1 MAKIVFNGKEYP
13 SLEALPPEAR
23 EALKHAASVMGDKDK
38 DGIPDALQ
46 GSGAPQ
52 RIEIS
57 HTVVNRSIDLTVK
70 PPGGERGVSLHVNL
84 PDWPWLLAISAAAGA
99 VAVYFMLG

>member
-1 MAKIVFNGKEYP
+1 MAKIVFNGKEY
-13 SLEALPPEAR
+13 SSIEALPPEAR
-23 EALKHAASVMGDKDK
+23 EALKQAATVMGDQDK

-52 RIEIS
+52 RVKIS
-57 HTVVNRSIDLTVK
+57 RTVVNRSIELGAK
-70 PPGGERGVSLHVNL
+70 PGRGDGDVPVHVNL
-84 PDWPWLLAISAAAGA
+84 PGGVWLLALGAAAGA

>member
-1 MAKIVFNGKEYP
+1 MAKIVFNGKEYS

-23 EALKHAASVMGDKDK
+23 EALKHAASAMGDTNK

-52 RIEIS
+52 RVEIS
-57 HTVVNRSIDLTVK
+57 HAVVKRSIDVNLNA
-70 PPGGERGVSLHVNL
+70 GGADGGLSFHLDLPRGV
-84 PDWPWLLAISAAAGA
+84 WLLISAAAGA
-99 VAVYFMLG
+99 IAVYFLLG